1 MATDSEP
8 LASTRLLLAGTESW
22 IGEFETALETRTG
35 ATVQCASAAS
45 AAVEAARAGRID
57 CLVTSK
63 ELEDSTGI
71 DLLRTVRDASDTI
84 PVILCTSFGDESVAS
99 EAIAANASGYLPVDT
114 FGDAEIESLI
124 QRIKQSVGRARRE
137 ERQRDRARQFDAIFQ
152 DPRTAT
158 WVLDPDGALRRAN
171 KTGGEMIDG
180 DVESVLGEEFWR
192 LPSWSADQ
200 GVQADVRRIVETAIE
215 GRFGNAV
222 VTRTFDPDVQVV
234 DLSARPVHDD
244 RGQVRSIVVE
254 AVDISERVALERDLR
269 RSEELH
275 RVTLNNMTDTV
286 LITDEEG
293 EYTYVCPN
301 VNFIFGYTAAEI
313 RELGSIEALLGEDL
327 FNREELAEEGV
338 LKNIEVTAT
347 DKAGR
352 EHTLLVNVREVS
364 IQDGTLLYSCRDVTK
379 RKQREE
385 ALATLQET
393 AREFLYAETQQEIA
407 QQVVDDTAGV
417 LDLDASAVYLFDA
430 ETNELHPAAQSS
442 TMERLDG
449 PLPTTRANGEGLVSH
464 SFVQNEAMFFDDVH
478 ESARLQDRVTGLRST
493 AHIPLGDHG
502 VFVVGSSSVGEF
514 DDVLRELAD
523 LLAATAEAALDRVT
537 RESQLRRQDRELQ
550 QQNEQLT
557 RLNRINETI
566 REIDQAVVQAE
577 ASEEIDHAVCD
588 LLTADDRFT
597 FAWIGEE
604 NPATGVVEPRAWAG
618 VEQGYLDSV
627 TFTVDETAVEPAGRT
642 ASTRE
647 ITNIPNVAGRLRE
660 EDWRTEALPRDFL
673 SVISIPLEY
682 NDLSYGV
689 LNVYAETQAAFDGTV
704 RAVLREL
711 GETIASATSAIERK
725 NALVTRSVTSIEF
738 EIDDPGFV
746 LSKIA
751 QESECELSYQGGIQQ
766 TADGSYV
773 IVTVDGAAIDRVEQV
788 AESLIGV
795 DEVRQ
800 ISGDESGGVL
810 GLRLAE
816 AFLATELADHG
827 AVFRSARATPDS
839 TTLVVEVPES
849 VTPRHISQLIH
860 ELFTGVEIR
869 SKQDIDRSSTGPVR
883 SRVFDELTDRQLE
896 VTQTAYY
903 SGFFESPREHTGAEV
918 AEMLGI
924 SPPAFST
931 HIRTVERKLFS
942 ALFEEV

>member
-8 LASTRLLLAGTESW
+8 LASTRVLLAGTESW
-22 IGEFETALETRTG
+22 LGEFETALETRTG
-35 ATVQCASAAS
+35 ATVHSASTAE
-45 AAVEAARAGRID
+45 AAVDAVRNEGLD
-57 CLVTSK
+57 CVVTAH
-63 ELEDSTGI
+63 ELEASTGI
-71 DLLRTVRDASDTI
+71 ALLRSIRESSETI
-84 PVILCTSFGDESVAS
+84 PVLFCTSSGDESVAS
-99 EAIAANASGYLPVDT
+99 EAVDADVSGYVPISTLD
-114 FGDAEIESLI
+114 DAEIESI
-124 QRIKQSVGRARRE
+124 IERIEESVGTRR
-137 ERQRDRARQFDAIFQ
+137 RKAQQHDRARQFDAIFQ

-158 WVLDPDGALRRAN
+158 WVLDPEGALRRAN
-171 KTGGEMIDG
+171 ETGGEMIDG

-192 LPSWSADQ
+192 LPSWSGDE
-200 GVQADVRRIVETAIE
+200 GVQADVRRIVETAIA

-222 VTRTFDPDVQVV
+222 VTRTFDPDVEVV

-244 RGQVRSIVVE
+244 RGQLRSIVVE

-286 LITDEEG
+286 LITDENG

-327 FNREELAEEGV
+327 FDRAELAEEGV

-347 DKAGR
+347 DKAGH

-379 RKQREE
+379 RKQREV

-393 AREFLYAETQQEIA
+393 AREFLYAETRREIA

-417 LDLDASAVYLFDA
+417 LDLDASAVYLFDVEA
-430 ETNELHPAAQSS
+430 NELQPAAGSPA
-442 TMERLDG
+442 MERLDG
-449 PLPTTRANGEGLVSH
+449 PLPVARANGEGLVSH
-464 SFVQNEAMFFDDVH
+464 SFVENEAMFFDDVH
-478 ESARLQDRVTGLRST
+478 ESPQLQDRATGLRST
-493 AHIPLGDHG
+493 AYIPLGNHG
-502 VFVVGSSSVGEF
+502 VFVAGSPSVGEF

-537 RESQLRRQDRELQ
+537 RESQLRSQDRELQ
-550 QQNEQLT
+550 RQNNQLT

-577 ASEEIDHAVCD
+577 TREEIDHTVCE
-588 LLTADDRFT
+588 LLTVDDRFT

-604 NPATGVVEPRAWAG
+604 SPATGTVEPRAWAG
-618 VEQGYLDSV
+618 AEQGYLDSV
-627 TFTVDETAVEPAGRT
+627 TFTVDTTAVEPAGRT
-642 ASTRE
+642 VATRE
-647 ITNIPNVAGRLRE
+647 ITNVANVAGRLRE
-660 EDWRTEALPRDFL
+660 EDWRTDALSRDFL

-689 LNVYAETQAAFDGTV
+689 LNVYADTQAAFDETV

-725 NALVTRSVTSIEF
+725 NALVTRSVTRIEF
-738 EIDDPGFV
+738 EIDDPSFV

-751 QESECELSYQGGIQQ
+751 READCELSYQGGIQQ

-773 IVTVDGAAIDRVEQV
+773 VVTVDGAAIDQVEHV
-788 AESLIGV
+788 AESLIAV

-810 GLRLAE
+810 GLRLAQ

-827 AVFRSARATPDS
+827 AVFRSASATPDS

-869 SKQDIDRSSTGPVR
+869 SKQDIDRSSREPVR

-942 ALFEEV
+942 ALFEEA

>member
-124 QRIKQSVGRARRE
+124 QRITQSVGRARRE

-171 KTGGEMIDG
+171 KTGGEMIDE

-327 FNREELAEEGV
+327 FDREELAEEGV

-430 ETNELHPAAQSS
+430 ETNELHPAAQSP

-751 QESECELSYQGGIQQ
+751 QESECELSYQGGIQR

-773 IVTVDGAAIDRVEQV
+773 IVTVDGAAIDRVKQV
-788 AESLIGV
+788 VEGLIGV

-800 ISGDESGGVL
+800 ISGNESGGVL

-869 SKQDIDRSSTGPVR
+869 SKQDIDRSSTEPVR

-942 ALFEEV
+942 ALFEEA